1 MKTKSTLTITLF
13 LLVIVHF
20 SMISQSN
27 DFDIVF
33 GEKGY
38 DGARCM
44 IKTIHGNYVLAGW
57 YDMEGVHDKGKGIV
71 VSFDATGKLNWKKI
85 LTTNGKNQISALAN
99 GANGRI
105 LALIEEFY
113 TDEEPGDVTL
123 VELSE
128 TGKVLNK
135 HKIGDAGCDVVDKI
149 SLTQDGGYIL
159 AGESSQQNDNNS
171 DAWIAKLSS
180 AFEIE
185 WEWKQGTQG
194 RDRLNDFIILA
205 NGNVLAAGNTTR
217 SGSDGKFKEAVP
229 WVIKLDKDGQ
239 EVWSK
244 KYVMTESASI
254 RGLSK
259 TKDGGFMFVGYS
271 RHMSGTEFNSWLGKI
286 TKEGTIVWQKSL
298 SLKGGDYLH
307 KTIPQSDDTFLAVGS
322 WSESKTNAH
331 ALMVTFAEDGTQ
343 INPYSYP
350 KAGKQEI
357 RAVIKDTN
365 GIALAGAS
373 DMGDSNG
380 RNLWFLKIPEIH
392 EEWRVSKSIDR
403 SYGRSGKDGLRN
415 MLMLDDGGYLLAGW
429 IDQTTKNHVGK
440 GYLLNVGPAG
450 NQRWEK
456 VITTNGNN
464 RITNLFDNENGFLI
478 VMEEFPVENDLGQV
492 VLMQLDKEGNIIS
505 EKEFGGE
512 GMDVIEIM
520 CPAPDGGHFFVGES
534 SISGTDRQAW
544 IGKLSPSLNLL
555 WQKHI
560 GGKGNDR
567 FTDCTVLQDGSLV
580 AVGYQEKPKDSGGF
594 YDAPLLIRMDG
605 EGNLLWS
612 KEPNFKEAGAIRGIS
627 KGKED
632 KLALAGYTRNLDGKE
647 FDAWVG
653 MISTSGEMIWNKTVP
668 SPGFDSLM
676 AVETM
681 EDGSFIAIGS
691 GKNKTTNNDAMV
703 VHFADSGDQIETYFV
718 QKPGKQFGRVA
729 YPIGSNRLAIGGFD
743 MNDEVS
749 GDQLWLH
756 VTDLDTLKKGSDS
769 K

>member
-1 MKTKSTLTITLF
+1 M
-13 LLVIVHF
+13 VHF

-27 DFDIVF
+27 DIDIVF

-44 IKTIHGNYVLAGW
+44 IQTMHGNYVLAGW
-57 YDMEGVHDKGKGIV
+57 YDMQGVHDKGKGIV
-71 VSFDATGKLNWKKI
+71 VSFDTTGKLNWKKI

-135 HKIGDAGCDVVDKI
+135 HRIGGAGCDVVDKI

-159 AGESSQQNDNNS
+159 VGESSQQNNNNS

-194 RDRLNDFIILA
+194 RDRLNDFVILTD
-205 NGNVLAAGNTTR
+205 GSIVVAGNTTR
-217 SGSDGKFKEAVP
+217 ANSDGKFKEPVP
-229 WVIKLDKDGQ
+229 WAIKLDENGK
-239 EVWSK
+239 EIWSK
-244 KYVMTESASI
+244 QYSMNKTASI

-259 TKDGGFMFVGYS
+259 TDDGGFVFVGYS
-271 RHMSGTEFNSWLGKI
+271 RDMKDLDFNSWLGKI
-286 TKEGTIVWQKSL
+286 AGDGTMLWQESL
-298 SLKGGDYLH
+298 SLKRGDYLH
-307 KTIPQSDDTFLAVGS
+307 KTIPQGDGTFMAVGS
-322 WSESKTNAH
+322 WSESKTSAH
-331 ALMVTFAEDGTQ
+331 ALMVTFAEDGKQ
-343 INPYSYP
+343 ILPHIYP
-350 KAGKQEI
+350 KEGKQEI
-357 RAVIKDTN
+357 RSIIKDSS
-365 GIALAGAS
+365 GLAFAGAS
-373 DMGDSNG
+373 DLGDENG
-380 RNLWFLKIPEIH
+380 RQLWLLKIQGIH
-392 EEWRVSKSIDR
+392 EQWRVSKIYDK
-403 SYGRSGKDGLRN
+403 SYGHAGKDGLRN
-415 MLMLDDGGYLLAGW
+415 ILVLDDGGYLLAGW

-464 RITNLFDNENGFLI
+464 RITNLFNDENGFLI

-492 VLMQLDKEGNIIS
+492 ILMQLDTEGNIIS

-520 CPAPDGGHFFVGES
+520 RPAPDGGYFFVGES

-544 IGKLSPSLNLL
+544 IGRLSPSLDLL
-555 WQKHI
+555 WQHHL

-567 FTDCTVLQDGSLV
+567 FTDCAVLEDGSLV
-580 AVGYQEKPKDSGGF
+580 AVGYLEKPKDSGGF
-594 YDAPLLIRMDG
+594 YDAPLLIRMNG

-612 KEPNFKEAGAIRGIS
+612 KEPNFKEAGAIRGIA
-627 KGKED
+627 KGKEG

-653 MISTSGEMIWNKTVP
+653 MISSSGEMIWNKTVP

-691 GKNKTTNNDAMV
+691 GKNETTDNDAMV
-703 VHFADSGDQIETYFV
+703 VHFTDSSDQIETHFV
-718 QKPGKQFGRVA
+718 HKPGKQFGRVA
-729 YPIGSNRLAIGGFD
+729 YPIDYNRLAIGGFD

-769 K
+769 E